1 MCLAIIG
8 HQRLSADKIKELGE
22 IYFELPVT
30 ILLLCGHCK
39 QMAKYQVTIHF
50 EISEEFKDLIPP
62 HRTYINY
69 LINKGIIDHYAVSVE
84 SRRAWITVNGESK
97 KEIIKILAKSPLHKF
112 WTYEVDELYVLDG
125 QHYRLPAV
133 QPN

>member
-1 MCLAIIG
+1 
-8 HQRLSADKIKELGE
+8 
-22 IYFELPVT
+22 
-30 ILLLCGHCK
+30 
-39 QMAKYQVTIHF
+39 MAKYQITIHF

-97 KEIIKILAKSPLHKF
+97 KEIIRILAKSPLHKY

>member
-1 MCLAIIG
+1 
-8 HQRLSADKIKELGE
+8 LSADKIKELGE
-22 IYFELPVT
+22 IYFELQVT
-30 ILLLCGHCK
+30 ILLLRCHCIL
-39 QMAKYQVTIHF
+39 MAKYQVTIHF

-97 KEIIKILAKSPLHKF
+97 KEIIRILAKSPLHKF
-112 WTYEVDELYVLDG
+112 WTYDIDELYVLDG

>member
-1 MCLAIIG
+1 M
-8 HQRLSADKIKELGE
+8 QSSTD
-22 IYFELPVT
+22 
-30 ILLLCGHCK
+30 
-39 QMAKYQVTIHF
+39 MAKYHVTIHF
-50 EISEEFKDLIPP
+50 EISDEFKDLIPA

-84 SRRAWITVNGESK
+84 TRRAWITVNGEDK
-97 KEIIKILAKSPLHKF
+97 KEIIRILAKSPLHKF
-112 WTYEVDELYVLDG
+112 WTYEVDELYALDG

>member
-1 MCLAIIG
+1 
-8 HQRLSADKIKELGE
+8 
-22 IYFELPVT
+22 
-30 ILLLCGHCK
+30 
-39 QMAKYQVTIHF
+39 MAKYHVTIHF
-50 EISEEFKDLIPP
+50 EISDEFEDLIPS

-84 SRRAWITVNGESK
+84 TRRAWITVNGNSK
-97 KEIIKILAKSPLHKF
+97 REIIKILAKSPLHKF

>member
-1 MCLAIIG
+1 
-8 HQRLSADKIKELGE
+8 
-22 IYFELPVT
+22 
-30 ILLLCGHCK
+30 
-39 QMAKYQVTIHF
+39 MAKYQVTIHF

-84 SRRAWITVNGESK
+84 TRRAWITVNGDSK
-97 KEIIKILAKSPLHKF
+97 KDIIKILAKSPLHKF
-112 WTYEVDELYVLDG
+112 WTYEIDELYVLDG

>member
-1 MCLAIIG
+1 LP
-8 HQRLSADKIKELGE
+8 ADKIKELGE
-22 IYFELPVT
+22 IYFELQVT
-30 ILLLCGHCK
+30 ILLLRSHCIL
-39 QMAKYQVTIHF
+39 MAKHQVTIHF

-84 SRRAWITVNGESK
+84 SRRAWITVNGENK
-97 KEIIKILAKSPLHKF
+97 KEIIRILAKSPLHKF
-112 WTYEVDELYVLDG
+112 WTYEVDELYALDG

>member
-1 MCLAIIG
+1 VC
-8 HQRLSADKIKELGE
+8 LSADKIKELGE
-22 IYFELPVT
+22 IYFELRVT
-30 ILLLCGHCK
+30 ILLLRGHCIL
-39 QMAKYQVTIHF
+39 MAKYQVTIHF

-97 KEIIKILAKSPLHKF
+97 KEIIKIIAKSPLHKF
-112 WTYEVDELYVLDG
+112 WTYDIDELYVLDG